1 MATTLDIES
10 KQSFCAVI
18 KEIREKNKI
27 CYVGAESWPMHGKF
41 QRETAA
47 PITFPTGADFKDASS
62 QALLWGDAETL
73 IVRVLLFAGQD
84 RAWWCEAVRWDPF
97 HLDVFLKLHVDG
109 PGE

>member
-1 MATTLDIES
+1 MTDAWKVSERN
-10 KQSFCAVI
+10 C
-18 KEIREKNKI
+18 
-27 CYVGAESWPMHGKF
+27 
-41 QRETAA
+41 AA

-62 QALLWGDAETL
+62 QTLLWGDAETL

-84 RAWWCEAVRWDPF
+84 RGWRCEAVRWDPF